1 MRFILCFRLAD
12 GWWAAANVFA
22 SVTLRLNPVC
32 RGVVVM
38 VASHSVALGR
48 SDVEERPVS
57 EWRSHCM
64 SPEAEG

>member
-1 MRFILCFRLAD
+1 M
-12 GWWAAANVFA
+12 FA
-22 SVTLRLNPVC
+22 SVTLRLNPVW

-57 EWRSHCM
+57 EWRSHCT